1 MATRKVMPFKA
12 KPTAKKAAP
21 SPRKTF
27 ADAVVEGFKDIFSP
41 LMPRSAAEVEVL
53 PEGRAV
59 MMIDAAQIP
68 EYVEKSV
75 KQLQMLED
83 KIKASAEA
91 GRNAARAARDAEGRS
106 ASFHFWEF
114 ASKQREVIGALQA
127 SGIAQ
132 ARAIETF
139 SEAQKLTFDYLSDVT
154 RILRGLFILGC
165 ASLAKNRSV
174 VRELE
179 ARLRGESESQIN
191 ELARQE
197 LETLL
202 VQLNEQRDILE
213 RQEQLGRNQSEQAEQ
228 ISQNRSL
235 IQDNSARNDNQD
247 KELARQRDK
256 DAEHDNELERQR
268 NKDAEHDRLLMELSE
283 RIVKIET
290 FHIPLW
296 LKIAIVLNALV
307 SVTAIALSLL
317 RQ

>member
-1 MATRKVMPFKA
+1 MAT
-12 KPTAKKAAP
+12 KKAPP
-21 SPRKTF
+21 SPQNAF
-27 ADAVVEGFKDIFSP
+27 ANFVEGFKEVFSP
-41 LMPRSAAEVEVL
+41 LMPRNAAEVEVL

-75 KQLQMLED
+75 KQLQILEN
-83 KIKASAEA
+83 KINASAEA

-139 SEAQKLTFDYLSDVT
+139 SEAQKLTFDYLSGVT
-154 RILRGLFILGC
+154 KILRGLFVLGC
-165 ASLAKNRSV
+165 TSLAKNRSV

-179 ARLRGESESQIN
+179 ARLRGESESHIN

-197 LETLL
+197 LESLL
-202 VQLNEQRDILE
+202 MQLNEQRDILE
-213 RQEQLGRNQSEQAEQ
+213 RQEQLGRTQREQAEQ

-235 IQDNSARNDNQD
+235 IQDNRARNDDQD
-247 KELARQRDK
+247 KELCRQRDK
-256 DAEHDNELERQR
+256 DIEHDNELERQR
-268 NKDAEHDRLLMELSE
+268 SKDAEHDRLLMELSKQ
-283 RIVKIET
+283 IMKVQV
-290 FHIPLW
+290 FQIPLW
-296 LKIAIVLNALV
+296 IKIAIALNMLLAA
-307 SVTAIALSLL
+307 TAIALSLL
-317 RQ
+317 K

>member
-1 MATRKVMPFKA
+1 MAT
-12 KPTAKKAAP
+12 KKAP
-21 SPRKTF
+21 SSTPKAF
-27 ADAVVEGFKDIFSP
+27 ANVVGVFKEVFSP
-41 LMPRSAAEVEVL
+41 LMPRNAAEVEVL

-75 KQLQMLED
+75 KQLQILEN
-83 KIKASAEA
+83 KINASAEA
-91 GRNAARAARDAEGRS
+91 GRNAARAARDAEGTSCSFSLIES
-106 ASFHFWEF
+106 AKKER
-114 ASKQREVIGALQA
+114 AVIEALQA

-202 VQLNEQRDILE
+202 MQLNEQRDILE
-213 RQEQLGRNQSEQAEQ
+213 RQEQLGRNQSEQAGQ

-290 FHIPLW
+290 FRIPLW

>member
-1 MATRKVMPFKA
+1 MAT
-12 KPTAKKAAP
+12 KKAPP
-21 SPRKTF
+21 SPQNAF
-27 ADAVVEGFKDIFSP
+27 ANLVEGFTGVFSP
-41 LMPRSAAEVEVL
+41 LMPRNAAEVEAL

-59 MMIDAAQIP
+59 MMIDAAKIP
-68 EYVEKSV
+68 DYVEKSV

-114 ASKQREVIGALQA
+114 ASKQREVIEALQT
-127 SGIAQ
+127 SGVAQ

-154 RILRGLFILGC
+154 RILRGLFVLGC

-179 ARLRGESESQIN
+179 ARLRGDSESQIN

-197 LETLL
+197 LESLL
-202 VQLNEQRDILE
+202 MQLNEQRDILE
-213 RQEQLGRNQSEQAEQ
+213 RQEQLGRTQSEQAEQ

-235 IQDNSARNDNQD
+235 IQDNRARNDDQD
-247 KELARQRDK
+247 KELCRQRDK
-256 DAEHDNELERQR
+256 DIEHDNELERQR
-268 NKDAEHDRLLMELSE
+268 SKDAEHDRLLMELSKQ
-283 RIVKIET
+283 IMKVQV
-290 FHIPLW
+290 FQIPLW
-296 LKIAIVLNALV
+296 IKIAIALNMLLAA
-307 SVTAIALSLL
+307 TAIALSFLK
-317 RQ
+317 